1 MKFSTRHA
9 SFILILILLISGCYL
24 KSVHPLVPTNQAVL
38 LDGLEGRWETESQR
52 WTFINDP
59 RNVSNLDLS
68 AFDIDDFSI
77 DEDEGITEKL
87 YLVLYEDFEDDSID
101 SSIFIGAVGEFKGA
115 YFLDL
120 SVFDIGSSSNLKKSH
135 YFPVHTF
142 SKLHV
147 VDDSLNIEFFK
158 DSWIEDLIENN
169 RIRIKHE
176 KENGEILVTASTSEL
191 QKFVT
196 KYAHDK
202 RAFDDPKV
210 LKRADEKP

>member
-1 MKFSTRHA
+1 MKFSIRHT
-9 SFILILILLISGCYL
+9 SFILVLILLISGCYL

-38 LDGLEGRWETESQR
+38 LTGLEGRWETESQR

-59 RNVSNLDLS
+59 RNVPNLDLS
-68 AFDIDDFSI
+68 AFDIDDFTV
-77 DEDEGITEKL
+77 DEEEGITEKL
-87 YLVLYEDFEDDSID
+87 YLVLYEDLENESID
-101 SSIFIGAVGEFKGA
+101 SSIFIGAVGEFNGA

-120 SVFDIGSSSNLKKSH
+120 SVFDIAPSSNLKQSH

-158 DSWIEDLIENN
+158 DSWIEELIENN
-169 RIRIKHE
+169 RIRITHE

>member
-1 MKFSTRHA
+1 MKFSTRHT
-9 SFILILILLISGCYL
+9 SFILVLILLFSGCYL
-24 KSVHPLVPTNQAVL
+24 KSVHPLVTTEQAVL

-59 RNVSNLDLS
+59 RNLPNLDLS
-68 AFDIDDFSI
+68 TFDIEDFSV
-77 DEDEGITEKL
+77 DEDEDITEKL
-87 YLVLYEDFEDDSID
+87 YLVLYEDFEDKSID
-101 SSIFIGAVGEFKGA
+101 SSIYIGAVGEFNGA
-115 YFLDL
+115 HFLDL
-120 SVFDIGSSSNLKKSH
+120 SVFDIGSSSNLKQAH

-147 VDDSLNIEFFK
+147 VNDTLNIEFFK
-158 DSWIEDLIENN
+158 DSWIEELIENN

-176 KENGEILVTASTSEL
+176 KENGEILVTASTNEL

-210 LKRADEKP
+210 LKRANETP